1 MKHLLCQYNYYA
13 RLRMNTNVLMYLF
26 SEEFCPLINLENI
39 FSFSKMEAI
48 SGYNDL
54 ITLCIQMSHF
64 LSHVLSGT

>member
-48 SGYNDL
+48 SGL
-54 ITLCIQMSHF
+54 MT
-64 LSHVLSGT
+64 